1 MKYETY
7 WYRYP
12 TVAPH
17 GDGFSFERPRTAG
30 QIALGLDCVCQLFQI
45 CCFDMLSCTSLLGGP
60 LISLP
65 TAASYL
71 KTVRRIFTYM
81 KKIYTTAYVQR
92 VTQTAIMGDI
102 QSSV

>member
-30 QIALGLDCVCQLFQI
+30 QIALGLDCVCQLSQI
-45 CCFDMLSCTSLLGGP
+45 CCFDMLFCTSLLGGP
-60 LISLP
+60 LISFTYCCQL
-65 TAASYL
+65 SENC
-71 KTVRRIFTYM
+71 KTFVFTYM
-81 KKIYTTAYVQR
+81 TIYTTAYVQGE
-92 VTQTAIMGDI
+92 TQTAIMGDI